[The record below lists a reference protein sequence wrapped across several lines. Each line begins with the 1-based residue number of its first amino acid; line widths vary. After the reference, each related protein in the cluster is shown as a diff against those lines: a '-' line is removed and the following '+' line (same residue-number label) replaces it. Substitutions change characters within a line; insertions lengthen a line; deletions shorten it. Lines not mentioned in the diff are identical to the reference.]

1 MVSANKFLGHF
12 TDVQIAEMDWPRLDR
27 QAIHIYFHAY
37 LSLTVQGG
45 GSKNMFKLDN
55 SVFMEGSIPL
65 LQSSDDCLSQV
76 SC

>member
-12 TDVQIAEMDWPRLDR
+12 IDVQIAETDWPQLDR
-27 QAIHIYFHAY
+27 QAIRTYFQTY
-37 LSLTVQGG
+37 LSLTVQGS

-55 SVFMEGSIPL
+55 SVFMERSIPL

-76 SC
+76 AC